1 MAAEQK
7 PVQHPVHEDI
17 QDFECTPHAAHFSY
31 GGPETARVEISAPAE
46 REATPDAAKPVAM
59 LVCHGMGQQVR
70 FETLGQVASSILTAA
85 EKKGC
90 TPDPN
95 GVHLTRSDDSFLAR
109 AELKWSTPE
118 GDKREV
124 HLYEA
129 YWAPV
134 TESKVS
140 YADTIQFLFQAAW
153 RGFRCSRFMRAS
165 TFDRW
170 MFGDMRRVAI
180 TAGTQLSLILV
191 ALLLAFEVGAI
202 AFVGFRVAAGVKELS
217 SIVWPRMPGL
227 HGPVSSIVYAV
238 VLFCLR
244 CCAEILKPF
253 LPEHAGLFHPASI
266 GAWLGAAWRTVVWL
280 ALIAQA
286 FFVRYFLIQYVGDV
300 AAYISPFKDS
310 KFDSIRTQIQQIG
323 LKIGRV
329 IYGFTGVPGVPDYH
343 RVVVVG
349 HSLGSVLAYD
359 TLNALINADLV
370 SASHERRDV
379 QRRTSHLITF
389 GSPLDKTA
397 FLFRTQSN
405 HAKDPLREQLAA
417 GFQPLILDYGFRQN
431 LTWINLWAP
440 KDIISG
446 SLDYYD
452 LPGNPLCVRNI
463 QDPAGT
469 VPFKAH
475 VQYWGGEALAGILY
489 DAVC

>member
-7 PVQHPVHEDI
+7 PVQQTASKRVEK
-17 QDFECTPHAAHFSY
+17 FESTPRAAHFTY
-31 GGPETARVEISAPAE
+31 GASEPGVVELKGHAE
-46 REATPDAAKPVAM
+46 GEAAAKPVAM
-59 LVCHGMGQQVR
+59 LVCHGMGQQIR

-85 EKKGC
+85 EKNGC
-90 TPDPN
+90 KPDPN
-95 GVHLTRSDDSFLAR
+95 GVHLMRSDDSFLAR
-109 AELKWSTPE
+109 AELKWSTPD
-118 GDKREV
+118 GHKREV

-165 TFDRW
+165 AFDRW
-170 MFGDMRRVAI
+170 MFGDMRKVTI
-180 TAGTQLSLILV
+180 TAGTQLSLIVV
-191 ALLLAFEVGAI
+191 ALVLALEVGAI

-217 SIVWPRMPGL
+217 SIVWPRMPDL
-227 HGPVSSIVYAV
+227 HGSFGSVVYAV
-238 VLFCLR
+238 LLFCLR
-244 CCAEILKPF
+244 SCAEVLKPF
-253 LPEHAGLFHPASI
+253 LPEHVRLFHPTSV
-266 GAWLGAAWRTVVWL
+266 GAWFSAAWRTVLWL
-280 ALIAQA
+280 LLIAQA
-286 FFVRYFLIQYVGDV
+286 FFVRYFLVQYVGDV

-323 LKIGRV
+323 LKIGRA

-359 TLNALINADLV
+359 TLNALINTDLV
-370 SASHERRDV
+370 SADNDRREV
-379 QRRTSHLITF
+379 QARTSHLITF

-397 FLFRTQSN
+397 FLFRNQSN

-417 GFQPLILDYGFRQN
+417 GFQPLILNYAFREN

-440 KDIISG
+440 NDIISG

-452 LPGNPLCVRNI
+452 LPNHPRRVLNVK
-463 QDPAGT
+463 DPAGT

-475 VQYWGGEALAGILY
+475 VQYWNGELLATTLY
-489 DAVC
+489 EAVC